1 MDKDKIR
8 LLIEQA
14 RLDWLESYSKEDAEP
29 VWRGIG
35 PMIEAEMAKEE
46 LARLVDDVQK
56 NRNRGD

>member
-14 RLDWLESYSKEDAEP
+14 RLDWLESYSKDDVEP

-35 PMIEAEMAKEE
+35 PMIEAEMANEE